1 MMLKKRADTYC
12 RFFTKWTGSK

>member
-1 MMLKKRADTYC
+1 MMLKKRADTYY